1 MVQGLK
7 IQVHFK
13 IDLISAPGTLISE
26 THGDVYINVRLFNTH
41 FRHGLLKSGSNTQ
54 LKKLQAEGP
63 LLLNEFLN

>member
-26 THGDVYINVRLFNTH
+26 SHGDVYINVRLFNTH
-41 FRHGLLKSGSNTQ
+41 FRHGLLKMIPIENIEKIDSSI
-54 LKKLQAEGP
+54 
-63 LLLNEFLN
+63 

>member
-26 THGDVYINVRLFNTH
+26 NHGDVFISVKLFNTN
-41 FRHGLLKSGSNTQ
+41 FRRGLFHAIHIGEVANVNSGRMRI
-54 LKKLQAEGP
+54 
-63 LLLNEFLN
+63 

>member
-26 THGDVYINVRLFNTH
+26 SHGDVYINVRLFNTH
-41 FRHGLLKSGSNTQ
+41 FRHGLLKMARKIVESHLIAN
-54 LKKLQAEGP
+54 
-63 LLLNEFLN
+63 